1 MDIASGCTPFQ
12 FECDN
17 NNCIHGSLTCD
28 GVNDCGD
35 NSDEE
40 NCSKTIHMFRSHQA
54 SIACGKK
61 FQICTSSNYLITDC
75 LSYLTI

>member
-17 NNCIHGSLTCD
+17 DNCIPGIFTCD
-28 GVNDCGD
+28 GVTDCGD

-40 NCSKTIHMFRSHQA
+40 ICSKTIHMFRSHLA
-54 SIACGKK
+54 SIAWGEN
-61 FQICTSSNYLITDC
+61 FRYVHRQIT
-75 LSYLTI
+75 

>member
-17 NNCIHGSLTCD
+17 GACIAGLLTCD
-28 GVNDCGD
+28 SLNHCGD

-40 NCSKTIHMFRSHQA
+40 NCSKTLHMFRSHQA

-61 FQICTSSNYLITDC
+61 FQICTSSNYLITIIIAYR
-75 LSYLTI
+75 S